1 MKLRMIFTIVALG
14 VCLGWSARQLKDT
27 FFPEPIANDA
37 TNRLLGEK

>member
-14 VCLGWSARQLKDT
+14 VCLGWGARQLQET
-27 FFPEPIANDA
+27 FFPKPNADDA